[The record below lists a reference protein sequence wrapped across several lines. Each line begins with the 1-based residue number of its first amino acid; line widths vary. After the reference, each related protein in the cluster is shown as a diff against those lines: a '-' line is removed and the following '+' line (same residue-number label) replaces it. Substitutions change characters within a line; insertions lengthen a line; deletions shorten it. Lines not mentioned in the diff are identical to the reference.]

1 MFSSTITQTSYKV
14 KEYIYLVL
22 KKKPFIQQIFD
33 DVKEEADKRFN
44 LFIQT
49 KINLLQGVKPDNPQT
64 FLECFLLR
72 GLIQILDQMF
82 LERNIKLSEKDKL
95 ELEKDFANYSD
106 IKKNE
111 DNKNL
116 GEKPHQGFNTNNKS
130 Q

>member
-44 LFIQT
+44 LLIQT

-72 GLIQILDQMF
+72 GLPLFCPNIPIFSLFWPCLF
-82 LERNIKLSEKDKL
+82 LFYYYI
-95 ELEKDFANYSD
+95 FD
-106 IKKNE
+106 IINS
-111 DNKNL
+111 
-116 GEKPHQGFNTNNKS
+116 PIY
-130 Q
+130 

>member
-44 LFIQT
+44 LLIQT

-72 GLIQILDQMF
+72 GLIKILDQMF

-95 ELEKDFANYSD
+95 ELEKDFGNYSD
-106 IKKNE
+106 IKKKE
-111 DNKNL
+111 DKKNL
-116 GEKPHQGFNTNNKS
+116 GEKPHQGFNTNNTS